1 MPFRALLALLLAVT
15 ALPAFAEW
23 REVPYADVAKMPLGL
38 KKADP
43 QGVFTAWYRL

>member
-1 MPFRALLALLLAVT
+1 MPFRALLALLLAAL
-15 ALPAFAEW
+15 ALPALADW

-43 QGVFTAWYRL
+43 QGIYTP